1 MWKSSYILPRSISKS
16 IKTSIIKTENH
27 PILILGDIMKK
38 EDYQRQLI
46 IANSLYELGIDV
58 DLIKT
63 ITTVAANDLLEFRK
77 KQDQQKHII
86 FLRLKSSY

>member
-1 MWKSSYILPRSISKS
+1 
-16 IKTSIIKTENH
+16 
-27 PILILGDIMKK
+27 MKK

-77 KQDQQKHII
+77 KQDQQNDIDNSKDESI
-86 FLRLKSSY
+86 